1 MKDYKKTF
9 FGSVVA
15 FFVGTSCCWLSSLA
29 IWVGGATLLGTLI
42 TFIEDIQG
50 WLIGLGVLLAVI
62 SIYLYFKRR
71 KAKGRTQSKFS

>member
-9 FGSVVA
+9 FGSIVA

-29 IWVGGATLLGTLI
+29 IWIGGATLFGTLI

-50 WLIGLGVLLAVI
+50 WLIGLGGLLTAL
-62 SIYLYFKRR
+62 SLYLYFKRR
-71 KAKGRTQSKFS
+71 KIKALE